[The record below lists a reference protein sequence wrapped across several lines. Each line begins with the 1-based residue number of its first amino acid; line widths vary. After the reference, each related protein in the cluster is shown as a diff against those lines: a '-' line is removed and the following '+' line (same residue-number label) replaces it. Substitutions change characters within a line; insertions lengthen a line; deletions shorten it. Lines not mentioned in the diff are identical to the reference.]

1 MKNKRQEEKA
11 EMFTGISFKWRD
23 FRLQDIIEN
32 DEHDLI
38 KEETDFIAFYGGK
51 KTPIKGTDLWDAK
64 KKAIALLKIPKSK
77 QGLLAIKS
85 KKSMDAGDFRYEGKV
100 NEDWVVKPSNVGSKN
115 GWHFSNKKNFSSAL
129 YKTKKEAEIALDK
142 YLKTDKFDTYGTAE
156 GKVNEDSYHS
166 GAVDD
171 FIKKNEEYADIHGT
185 LPRLK
190 VFGDKG
196 DSKFLNVTYDA
207 LRQISKILKTM
218 KI

>member
-100 NEDWVVKPSNVGSKN
+100 NED
-115 GWHFSNKKNFSSAL
+115 
-129 YKTKKEAEIALDK
+129 
-142 YLKTDKFDTYGTAE
+142 
-156 GKVNEDSYHS
+156 SYHS